1 MREQKLTVSGLF
13 RPGWHAFPEQQ
24 RVPLLQLAG
33 TWLEELGF
41 YAGAEV
47 MVRGAEGRLVV
58 VLRELKPDDAGEEE
72 L

>member
-13 RPGWHAFPEQQ
+13 RPGWHAFPERQ

-33 TWLEELGF
+33 PWLAELGF

-47 MVRGAEGRLVV
+47 RVRGEGGRLEV
-58 VLRELKPDDAGEEE
+58 VLRELDAGGGEEG
-72 L
+72 